1 MGIYQACTVH
11 DIMRL
16 GLHALCCLAAQARAW
31 ARNDQA
37 IVFGMINHMQIVRG
51 VNPSSCRGGAEYTH
65 THTQLTCIL
74 YKTHFHLSPHTHECI
89 AGNFH
94 KLSFSCTRSVCSLFR
109 TKLLMYIAVHWNMQ
123 SKKMLLFHKQQCNKI
138 YAQFYHR

>member
-31 ARNDQA
+31 ARNEA
-37 IVFGMINHMQIVRG
+37 IVSGMINHMQIVRG

-65 THTQLTCIL
+65 TH
-74 YKTHFHLSPHTHECI
+74 S
-89 AGNFH
+89 
-94 KLSFSCTRSVCSLFR
+94 
-109 TKLLMYIAVHWNMQ
+109 
-123 SKKMLLFHKQQCNKI
+123 
-138 YAQFYHR
+138 

>member
-31 ARNDQA
+31 ARNEA
-37 IVFGMINHMQIVRG
+37 IVSGMINHMQIVRG

-65 THTQLTCIL
+65 THTVNLYFVQDTFPSLT
-74 YKTHFHLSPHTHECI
+74 PHT
-89 AGNFH
+89 
-94 KLSFSCTRSVCSLFR
+94 
-109 TKLLMYIAVHWNMQ
+109 
-123 SKKMLLFHKQQCNKI
+123 
-138 YAQFYHR
+138 